1 MHLQVLSG
9 QGKLGKTEKMGIF
22 SKTEGKPGTFREN

>member
-9 QGKLGKTEKMGIF
+9 QSESAVGI
-22 SKTEGKPGTFREN
+22 